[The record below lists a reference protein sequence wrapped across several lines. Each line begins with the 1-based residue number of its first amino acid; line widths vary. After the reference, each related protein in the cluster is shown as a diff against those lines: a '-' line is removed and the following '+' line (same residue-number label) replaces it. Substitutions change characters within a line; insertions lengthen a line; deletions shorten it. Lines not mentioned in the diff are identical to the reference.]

1 MGAKDHFAGSEG
13 DAVIGV
19 GCAVIKKLVD
29 FLVGACC
36 GCCLFGAY
44 VTKRVEELVVYC
56 SGVVKQGPNDSLDAF
71 DTVIVKEVAG
81 VFIWSELS
89 FGTEVDGCCF
99 GWGELSFL
107 GDGMI
112 ILEEDCCDVFIHGEA
127 TGSFLVVPD
136 EVDSGVE
143 IAIPVFGE
151 IVVLLDGVPKVDG
164 MLFANVFNPEV
175 VHYEGEHDGS
185 PFVTP
190 EAGSGI
196 QLVVACFVETFL
208 EKLVGQNSGLG
219 KSVNASDDLEVD
231 PTVPDM
237 VGEVVFIDELLRDVV

>member
-1 MGAKDHFAGSEG
+1 MGTRAAAGFRFTEVTGIGVCCQDHVAGSVG

-81 VFIWSELS
+81 VFIWSELN

-107 GDGMI
+107 WDGMI

-127 TGSFLVVPD
+127 TGSLLVVPG
-136 EVDSGVE
+136 EVDAGVE
-143 IAIPVFGE
+143 VAFPILGKV
-151 IVVLLDGVPKVDG
+151 VVLFDGVTKMECV
-164 MLFANVFNPEV
+164 LVSYVFDAEV
-175 VHYEGEHDGS
+175 VHY
-185 PFVTP
+185 
-190 EAGSGI
+190 
-196 QLVVACFVETFL
+196 
-208 EKLVGQNSGLG
+208 
-219 KSVNASDDLEVD
+219 
-231 PTVPDM
+231 
-237 VGEVVFIDELLRDVV
+237 